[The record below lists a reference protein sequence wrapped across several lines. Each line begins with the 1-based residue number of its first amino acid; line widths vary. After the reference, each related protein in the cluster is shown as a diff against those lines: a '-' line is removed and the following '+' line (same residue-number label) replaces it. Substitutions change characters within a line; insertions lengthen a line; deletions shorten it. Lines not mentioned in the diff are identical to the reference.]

1 MWKYGTGNSSAALA
15 AIHLARAFP
24 WHLGQCLFRHEL
36 YEMA

>member
-1 MWKYGTGNSSAALA
+1 MWKYDTGNSSAARA
-15 AIHLARAFP
+15 AIHLKRAFP